1 MEIRKQPGNRKEKIE
16 SRGGKTEGGEDKK
29 RITRRE
35 FLTLVVLAL
44 LGVLGYKLLPRI
56 IKKTKEEA
64 EEEKEA
70 ILLEEKLSEINKR
83 LLNLENN
90 NAQLDY
96 SDLAKEINEYLKNK
110 EISDLTKYYLM
121 EIEKGLEAFVIDN
134 LWEEKINLVEEKLK
148 GNRKEKEERILEFRK
163 FKEILM
169 NEYEELPKGY
179 IKDIEE
185 FKTYL
190 KFCILEVFFTL
201 KLEEL
206 LENERFK
213 FDEEKRNLT
222 FQILG
227 DEKFLNYFVNL
238 LLALIL
244 NEISNISKDKEINRK
259 MLEYL
264 LRKYGLRFITS
275 IPSIYDI
282 VPSFGPFQLTNLVI
296 GEEKDK
302 FYPIN
307 FMNQFIMEFE
317 QDMKKKYKL
326 PDYKLPSNIYGLRL
340 RDHFKAEILL
350 LLFYLLEVFKEINLE
365 ILKKFLEKRDWFYKQ
380 LIYYLGGAH
389 HLPAKSKEL
398 FLEFLSDERNLE
410 YEKGFIDFI
419 EEGDLKKYLEGLR
432 KNFS

>member
-350 LLFYLLEVFKEINLE
+350 LLFYLLEVFKKINLE